1 MATVKTKTEK
11 PVAAAKEA
19 TSAKKTVAAK
29 KPATK
34 AASPRKKA
42 AGVTANNQVS
52 YEAIQHAAYLI
63 AEKDGFVKDAIS
75 YWLEAEAQAKAPQ

>member
-1 MATVKTKTEK
+1 MAIEKTKTEK
-11 PVAAAKEA
+11 PAAAV
-19 TSAKKTVAAK
+19 KKTAATKKPAAAK

-34 AASPRKKA
+34 AASPRKK
-42 AGVTANNQVS
+42 TASATVNNQVS

-75 YWLEAEAQAKAPQ
+75 YWLEAEAQSKTA